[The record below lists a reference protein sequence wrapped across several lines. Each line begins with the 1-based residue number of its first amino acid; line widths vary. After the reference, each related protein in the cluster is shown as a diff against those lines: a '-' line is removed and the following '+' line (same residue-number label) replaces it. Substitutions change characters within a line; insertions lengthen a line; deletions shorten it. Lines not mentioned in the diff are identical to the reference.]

1 MIKYH
6 CNKERNHMLFKRK
19 KYKSYAEL
27 PVSLRDKIVL
37 KSIKAANKDQLAL
50 VRDFEKSESR
60 VTTSPFF

>member
-1 MIKYH
+1 
-6 CNKERNHMLFKRK
+6 MLFKRK